1 METVYSQND
10 FRSYSELY
18 HSQRLGAKW
27 GVRHGPPYPLGKGQ
41 LTAAYKRNGGLSESA
56 AERDGEEPGR
66 KRPTKAELG
75 LSFRKPTKEEL
86 EKRAAKEAQKA
97 DKKSRSSL
105 FDKMKAA
112 KAKRDQEKAAKIE
125 ADAAAKKKAEKEANL
140 AKARDA
146 KLEKARL
153 EAADKEKRE
162 KFQKEI
168 DEAIATGNKQWVQ
181 ENFAKLSNEQIQA
194 AVDRINLNKNLSNA
208 GPKEKDGFDK
218 LKDIS
223 DKVSKV
229 RNFVEDG
236 TKTWNTIV
244 KINNSL
250 NTNFQLPLIKDPFSN
265 NNTPDAKEEARKKR
279 IKEIIQSGDAKK
291 IRDNLKDMT
300 SNEVKEASERLSN
313 INSINKNIKD
323 DSGGGF
329 FGRNKDKDKDKDK
342 K

>member
-18 HSQRLGAKW
+18 HHQRLGAKW
-27 GVRHGPPYPLGKGQ
+27 GVKHGPPYPLEEDQ
-41 LTAAYKRNGGLSESA
+41 LTNTYKRNGGVSDSVK
-56 AERDGEEPGR
+56 ERDDKKPG
-66 KRPTKAELG
+66 
-75 LSFRKPTKEEL
+75 S
-86 EKRAAKEAQKA
+86 
-97 DKKSRSSL
+97 KSRSSL

-112 KAKRDQEKAAKIE
+112 KAKRDQEKAAKLE

-140 AKARDA
+140 EKARQA
-146 KLEKARL
+146 KMEKARL
-153 EAADKEKRE
+153 EAEDKAKRE
-162 KFQKEI
+162 KFQKEA

-181 ENFAKLSNEQIQA
+181 ENFSKLSNEQIQA
-194 AVDRINLNKNLSNA
+194 AVDRINLNKSLNNA

-223 DKVSKV
+223 DKVGKV

-250 NTNFQLPLIKDPFSN
+250 NTNFQLPLIKDPFSQN
-265 NNTPDAKEEARKKR
+265 GGAPDAKEEARKKR

-291 IRDNLKDMT
+291 IQDNLKDMT
-300 SNEVKEASERLSN
+300 SNEVKEASERLNN
-313 INSINKNIKD
+313 INSINKNV
-323 DSGGGF
+323 
-329 FGRNKDKDKDKDK
+329 KDKDKDKDK